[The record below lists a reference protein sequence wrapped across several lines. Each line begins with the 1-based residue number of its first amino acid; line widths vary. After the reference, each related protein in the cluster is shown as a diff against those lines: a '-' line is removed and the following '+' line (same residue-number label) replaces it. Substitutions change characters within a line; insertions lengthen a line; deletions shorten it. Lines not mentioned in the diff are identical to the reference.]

1 MYGTITIFT
10 SGNKAVIG
18 GIQPKLQARV
28 FAEGVRARIRQPK
41 ADIAANAKQP
51 SDLDDLERLAALK
64 RKVSSLKRN
73 SRPRNDRS
81 LESHNGRDGADQV
94 SHNCRRTK

>member
-1 MYGTITIFT
+1 MAGTITMFT
-10 SGNKAVIG
+10 SGNKAIIT
-18 GIQPKLQARV
+18 GIKPKLQAMV

-64 RKVSSLKRN
+64 EKGVITEEEFSAKKRQIPGI
-73 SRPRNDRS
+73 S
-81 LESHNGRDGADQV
+81 
-94 SHNCRRTK
+94 